1 MTEDQLKNH
10 FQEIEDNF
18 NKAVITNDIN
28 EIKKYITSDWV
39 LVDSQGGIIPQER
52 FFSVLEQGLLSH
64 STMTK
69 EILRVKLYTKWYLN
83 SKNQIEYDSIEFF
96 SDGYFN
102 NAFVGIWGSYSNGNS
117 KICNWDDYR
126 VPNANKD
133 FDIGVG
139 EFNVSEKYWNK
150 GWLDIAQ
157 KNQAQITP
165 LNEVNGASCQ
175 QRLASQMQ
183 TKSKTQMFTRYCH
196 TGYTRLNLYR
206 NVKYKQIIYNFD
218 S

>member
-69 EILRVKLYTKWYLN
+69 EILRVKIY
-83 SKNQIEYDSIEFF
+83 
-96 SDGYFN
+96 G
-102 NAFVGIWGSYSNGNS
+102 
-117 KICNWDDYR
+117 
-126 VPNANKD
+126 
-133 FDIGVG
+133 
-139 EFNVSEKYWNK
+139 
-150 GWLDIAQ
+150 DIALVTGRGQ
-157 KNQAQITP
+157 NTGTWQGQPMEADEWVTDIYKKENEKWLCVLTHLTP
-165 LNEVNGASCQ
+165 
-175 QRLASQMQ
+175 
-183 TKSKTQMFTRYCH
+183 
-196 TGYTRLNLYR
+196 
-206 NVKYKQIIYNFD
+206 VKK
-218 S
+218 